1 MAEGTDNAKKSLRKL
16 LKKCLIVHLIILDRL
31 LGSGPRRVLEGE
43 QIKKIVL
50 LELQGIG
57 DAVATIPTAK
67 ALKETFPDAKITL
80 VTQRVAAG
88 FFKGQPCYEEIVPL
102 GYSKT
107 ELGIKDFLRTIRQLR
122 KTTFD
127 LLVIPSWSL
136 RHSVVGLL
144 LKARAK
150 VGYLHDYSLRAT
162 YHNDYPVEIRGIR
175 ARGSGKYLRHEH
187 IVTRSLRA
195 IEPLGIRAN
204 EDSPSIVVHSRDR
217 RFIAD
222 LLNNEFGVDR
232 YAKFVVCCPGA
243 VWEHRKWR
251 IDYWRDVI
259 RQLRAH
265 GMGKVFVIG
274 SAGEHGLCATICD
287 GEFSFNLAGRLTLPE
302 TVALLEAGSMFL
314 GVDSGPMHLASSLK
328 KPVIALFGPN
338 IPEVCGPQGELCCVI
353 EKKLPCRPCDQEYCP
368 VPAGERC
375 MDLIT
380 PEDVMDAYGT
390 LMPKADENVKRDD
403 PFLRNRAKTKNNE
416 GHLPRRVTTSIHQLP
431 NSHSE

>member
-1 MAEGTDNAKKSLRKL
+1 MAELTDRSKARLRKL
-16 LKKCLIVHLIILDRL
+16 LKKYLIVHLIILDRL
-31 LGSGPRRVLEGE
+31 LGRRPKRILEGG
-43 QIKKIVL
+43 QVKKIVF

-67 ALKETFPDAKITL
+67 ALKEAFSGAKITL
-80 VTQRVAAG
+80 VTQSVAAG
-88 FFKGQPCYEEIVPL
+88 FFESQPCYDQVIAL
-102 GYSKT
+102 GYSKAK
-107 ELGIKDFLRTIRQLR
+107 LGIKDFFRTIRELR
-122 KTTFD
+122 KITFD

-150 VGYLHDYSLRAT
+150 VGYLHDYSLRAI
-162 YHNDYPVEIRGIR
+162 YHNDYLVEVRGIR
-175 ARGSGKYLRHEH
+175 ARGSGKYLRREH

-204 EDSPSIVVHSRDR
+204 GDSPSIVVHPRDR
-217 RFIAD
+217 GFIAE
-222 LLNNEFGVDR
+222 LLNNEFGVDQ
-232 YAKFVVCCPGA
+232 YARFVVCCPGA

-251 IDYWRDVI
+251 IDYWKEVFS
-259 RQLRAH
+259 QLRYQ
-265 GMGKVFVIG
+265 GISGVFVIG
-274 SAGEHGLCATICD
+274 SPGEEALCESMCD
-287 GEFSFNLAGRLTLPE
+287 GEFSFNLAGRLTILE
-302 TVALLEAGSMFL
+302 TAALLERCFVFL
-314 GVDSGPMHLASSLK
+314 GVDSGPMHLASALH

-375 MDLIT
+375 MDAIT

-390 LMPKADENVKRDD
+390 LLPKTLSSSPSDD
-403 PFLRNRAKTKNNE
+403 FN
-416 GHLPRRVTTSIHQLP
+416 TS
-431 NSHSE
+431 SAE

>member
-1 MAEGTDNAKKSLRKL
+1 MAQAIGRVKKSVRKL
-16 LKKCLIVHLIILDRL
+16 LKKCLIVHLILLDRL
-31 LGSGPRRVLEGE
+31 FGSRPRRVLEGKE
-43 QIKKIVL
+43 IKNIVL

-67 ALKETFPDAKITL
+67 ALKAAFPGAKITL

-88 FFKGQPCYEEIVPL
+88 FFEGQPYYEEVIPL

-107 ELGIKDFLRTIRQLR
+107 QLGIKDFFRTIRQLR
-122 KTTFD
+122 KITFD

-162 YHNDYPVEIRGIR
+162 YHNDYPVEVRGIR
-175 ARGSGKYLRHEH
+175 ARGRGQYLRREH

-222 LLNNEFGVDR
+222 LLNNEFGADR

-243 VWEHRKWR
+243 
-251 IDYWRDVI
+251 
-259 RQLRAH
+259 
-265 GMGKVFVIG
+265 
-274 SAGEHGLCATICD
+274 
-287 GEFSFNLAGRLTLPE
+287 
-302 TVALLEAGSMFL
+302 
-314 GVDSGPMHLASSLK
+314 
-328 KPVIALFGPN
+328 
-338 IPEVCGPQGELCCVI
+338 
-353 EKKLPCRPCDQEYCP
+353 
-368 VPAGERC
+368 
-375 MDLIT
+375 
-380 PEDVMDAYGT
+380 
-390 LMPKADENVKRDD
+390 
-403 PFLRNRAKTKNNE
+403 
-416 GHLPRRVTTSIHQLP
+416 
-431 NSHSE
+431 